1 MELYSVAALRTVFR
15 DKKIQTQGG
24 AKMKLLIGQ
33 FAIIFIVW
41 VGLLTFFQDMS
52 DASKI
57 IFYLVTSWLLLL
69 IVLIIKTWIR
79 EKKETNQQ

>member
-1 MELYSVAALRTVFR
+1 
-15 DKKIQTQGG
+15 
-24 AKMKLLIGQ
+24 MKLLLGQ
-33 FAIIFIVW
+33 FFIIFIVW
-41 VGLLTFFQDMS
+41 AGLLTFFQDMS

-79 EKKETNQQ
+79 DKKRTNQQ